1 MKRFFKISLFVILGV
16 FCVTGN
22 SMAIPTVDGTF
33 NLSEWTGYYAAE
45 DTNADFKVG
54 PGYGGQLYDVEYLG
68 LYITSDKVY
77 FGLQTG
83 FDIENGL
90 DSGDLHFAPG
100 DFALDIDNDGTYD
113 YAIDFSFT
121 NGGTANFSLYSSPS
135 WENSVYS
142 NIWGGVSDPFQMA
155 TGSFVSG
162 GEFTGIYNS
171 SATDVYGNSSYVLE
185 GCFDK
190 SLLSAY
196 VGGPMTIHWTMGC
209 GNDYLNQ
216 TSAPVPEPATMLLF
230 GCGLIG
236 LAAVGRK
243 KFQQAITT

>member
-1 MKRFFKISLFVILGV
+1 MKRFLKISLFVILGV
-16 FCVTGN
+16 FFVTGN

-33 NLSEWTGYYAAE
+33 NLSEWAGYYAE
-45 DTNADFKVG
+45 DDGVRYYDGFVN
-54 PGYGGQLYDVEYLG
+54 PGWGGQAFDVEYLG

-83 FDIENGL
+83 FNVAADNV
-90 DSGDLHFAPG
+90 SGYRPG
-100 DFALDIDNDGTYD
+100 DFALDVNGDGTYD
-113 YAIDFSFT
+113 YAIDFSIS
-121 NGGTANFSLYSSPS
+121 GTTSGTPASFSLYKVTN
-135 WENSVYS
+135 WEDSVYFPIA
-142 NIWGGVSDPFQMA
+142 NPFEMKD
-155 TGSFVSG
+155 
-162 GEFTGIYNS
+162 GEKVDDFTGVFGSGYYANNS
-171 SATDVYGNSSYVLE
+171 DGGLSYVLE
-185 GCFDK
+185 GSFNL
-190 SLLSAY
+190 SLLGAY
-196 VGGPMTIHWTMGC
+196 TGNDIGIHWTMQC